1 MLEKEKPRALM
12 GEEGLGYYDLARKLE
27 TCGVWRSW
35 LGDSSYAAFV
45 HSLAS
50 PSNWEA
56 FMQVDD
62 SKSRVQIHL
71 QLRVRALLFDK
82 ASVSLFLRS
91 NPSSSS
97 SSLASSSLA
106 VSKLNPTYLQ
116 LHGDDVYFTL
126 ENSAQDGVQ
135 HRDGGVL
142 STSASSKIQS
152 RAAFSGGSRYG
163 GPEIDNVPQRF
174 RNGELPETWYNQ
186 FIEKYRIS
194 KRYSLSS
201 ADHDLDKRTP
211 EEMSAYLRLIER
223 HKKRRM
229 AFKEDHSMGYGNST
243 LENQSN
249 LHPNSVLNGNSL
261 IEDDAPLF
269 PETMFTLN
277 CVPDSAF
284 PHTDRVEENQKV
296 EFYGVL
302 DTLPQI
308 MTRNPMMIE
317 RLGIRPE
324 YLSIEH
330 GGSLYR
336 GKIGSEGNRKHLGP
350 EQASLMSQKVIAR
363 MLASV
368 GFGGA
373 SEVPVEVFSQLL
385 SCHVCKLGRILKVLT
400 DSYRKECSATELLK
414 MFLKTLGYS
423 NLGPLAEHVK
433 DGSRNFV
440 QPTQQQLQEIQPQ
453 LQSQHHNSLL
463 LPQQMPRQM
472 HPQMQQIVHPQN
484 LAFQQQQQQLA
495 ERMRRR
501 QPSTPRPVMDIEKDR
516 PMVQV
521 KIENPTELP
530 MDGNALNSI
539 NARHTQMQFRPQ
551 QVASMSN
558 LHAPGSQFRQM
569 SSLQMPQIQ
578 TQNMGIVRARP
589 VKVEGFQEL
598 MGGEATSKHD
608 TEENRLVSP
617 SSK

>member
-1 MLEKEKPRALM
+1 M
-12 GEEGLGYYDLARKLE
+12 GEKGLGYYDLARKLE
-27 TCGVWRSW
+27 TCRVWRSW
-35 LGDSSYAAFV
+35 LGDSSYASFV
-45 HSLAS
+45 HSLDS
-50 PSNWEA
+50 PSKWEA
-56 FMQVDD
+56 FMRVDD
-62 SKSRVQIHL
+62 SKSRAQIHL

-97 SSLASSSLA
+97 SSSLASSSVA
-106 VSKLNPTYLQ
+106 VSKLNPTYLR

-126 ENSAQDGVQ
+126 ENSVQDGVQ
-135 HRDGGVL
+135 HRDGGVS

-152 RAAFSGGSRYG
+152 RAAFSGRSRYG
-163 GPEIDNVPQRF
+163 EPEIDNVPQRV

-186 FIEKYRIS
+186 FIEKYRIG

-201 ADHDLDKRTP
+201 ADHELDKRTP
-211 EEMSAYLRLIER
+211 EEMSAYLRLLER

-229 AFKEDHSMGYGNST
+229 AFKEDHSMGYGNSM

-249 LHPNSVLNGNSL
+249 LHPNSVLNGSSL

-277 CVPDSAF
+277 CVPESAL

-302 DTLPQI
+302 DSLPQI
-308 MTRNPMMIE
+308 MTRNPH
-317 RLGIRPE
+317 IRPQ

-330 GGSLYR
+330 GGSLSR

-385 SCHVCKLGRILKVLT
+385 SCHVCKLGRILKVLA
-400 DSYRKECSATELLK
+400 DSYRKQCSATELLK

-440 QPTQQQLQEIQPQ
+440 QPTQQQLQGIQPQ
-453 LQSQHHNSLL
+453 LQSQHHSSLL

-472 HPQMQQIVHPQN
+472 HPQMQQIIHPQN
-484 LAFQQQQQQLA
+484 PAFQQQQQHL

-501 QPSTPRPVMDIEKDR
+501 QPSTRTVMDMGKDR

-539 NARHTQMQFRPQ
+539 NARHPQMQFPPQ
-551 QVASMSN
+551 QIASMSN
-558 LHAPGSQFRQM
+558 LHAPGSQFRQI
-569 SSLQMPQIQ
+569 SSIQMPQIQ

-608 TEENRLVSP
+608 TEENRLMSP

>member
-1 MLEKEKPRALM
+1 M
-12 GEEGLGYYDLARKLE
+12 
-27 TCGVWRSW
+27 
-35 LGDSSYAAFV
+35 
-45 HSLAS
+45 
-50 PSNWEA
+50 
-56 FMQVDD
+56 
-62 SKSRVQIHL
+62 IL
-71 QLRVRALLFDK
+71 Q
-82 ASVSLFLRS
+82 
-91 NPSSSS
+91 
-97 SSLASSSLA
+97 
-106 VSKLNPTYLQ
+106 
-116 LHGDDVYFTL
+116 
-126 ENSAQDGVQ
+126 
-135 HRDGGVL
+135 
-142 STSASSKIQS
+142 IQS

-163 GPEIDNVPQRF
+163 EPEIDNVPQRF

-201 ADHDLDKRTP
+201 VDHDLDKRTP

-249 LHPNSVLNGNSL
+249 LHPNSVFNGNSL

-277 CVPDSAF
+277 CVPNSAF

-336 GKIGSEGNRKHLGP
+336 GKIGPEGNRKHLGP

-368 GFGGA
+368 GFGSA

-414 MFLKTLGYS
+414 MFLKTLGYRY
-423 NLGPLAEHVK
+423 V
-433 DGSRNFV
+433 
-440 QPTQQQLQEIQPQ
+440 
-453 LQSQHHNSLL
+453 
-463 LPQQMPRQM
+463 
-472 HPQMQQIVHPQN
+472 
-484 LAFQQQQQQLA
+484 
-495 ERMRRR
+495 
-501 QPSTPRPVMDIEKDR
+501 
-516 PMVQV
+516 
-521 KIENPTELP
+521 
-530 MDGNALNSI
+530 
-539 NARHTQMQFRPQ
+539 
-551 QVASMSN
+551 
-558 LHAPGSQFRQM
+558 
-569 SSLQMPQIQ
+569 
-578 TQNMGIVRARP
+578 
-589 VKVEGFQEL
+589 
-598 MGGEATSKHD
+598 
-608 TEENRLVSP
+608 
-617 SSK
+617 